1 MNFALSTKQKQVL
14 VVVLALVLILGI
26 SCCSKSEPPAEF
38 DPMGTVSA
46 DNLNV
51 RKKPD
56 SESKILGRL
65 PVDLEI
71 EILEQKTVDDI
82 LWGRIDEQVLPDG
95 TQVKAGWV
103 NLQTIYS
110 LQTIGEKAQRSLSSA
125 MEHFGIEQTR
135 VAHDALGDAYNT
147 ALVCSHLDMEK
158 GLRDYADAARILAQR
173 TAEKELR
180 AAAEP
185 QPIEHTDPV
194 EFVNKADAFA
204 SDLARPVCPI
214 CKKDMESGRWLNQGD
229 QRYMNMFE
237 CEEHGKFLTRLK
249 FKKSDAGLW
258 AATRLIYI
266 AGEDTEGFY
275 RAKAQQ
281 ARRRG
286 RRHPAKKKNDPAK

>member
-1 MNFALSTKQKQVL
+1 
-14 VVVLALVLILGI
+14 
-26 SCCSKSEPPAEF
+26 
-38 DPMGTVSA
+38 
-46 DNLNV
+46 
-51 RKKPD
+51 
-56 SESKILGRL
+56 
-65 PVDLEI
+65 
-71 EILEQKTVDDI
+71 
-82 LWGRIDEQVLPDG
+82 
-95 TQVKAGWV
+95 
-103 NLQTIYS
+103 
-110 LQTIGEKAQRSLSSA
+110 

-135 VAHDALGDAYNT
+135 IAHDALGDAYNT

-214 CKKDMESGRWLNQGD
+214 CKQAMESGRWLNQGD
-229 QRYMNMFE
+229 QRYMNIFT
-237 CEEHGKFLTRLK
+237 CPEHGKYLTRLK

-258 AATRLIYI
+258 AATRLMYI
-266 AGEDTEGFY
+266 AGEDTESFY

-286 RRHPAKKKNDPAK
+286 RRHPPKKNTTPA